1 MTEVYMEITGAVATA
16 RKVGPLTAGMVGVPV
31 MFSFSPEW
39 QELNLLAVFRAGEEK
54 KDNEIKEG
62 SSVIPAQVLTQPGQM
77 LCIGVEGRSKDGALV
92 IPTVWA
98 EVGRI
103 LDGAQAANDPAL
115 APTPTQFER
124 FMAGLEQVDE
134 KLRESLR
141 QAKESGAFNG
151 TSVTHRWEGT
161 TLEVTSA
168 SGTSRAELKGEP
180 GHTPVKGVDYFTEED
195 KQAFQE
201 AVCVT
206 CDHSTGKCSHTLA
219 QIQEL
224 AARGKVV
231 TLKTSD
237 SPEYTY
243 YLQDSESGLFVSLDP
258 GGEALN
264 YYYASVNRE
273 GDVDQHK
280 NRVPIDAVRFYAT
293 QLLSEEF
300 KARAR
305 DNIGAAAAAEAVK
318 TVNGV
323 SPDANGNVQVET
335 SSQSDWNAAEGEP
348 GHVLNRTHWVE
359 SGMVEILPETVFEIP
374 ENDFGVV
381 EGSFSFTVGETYI
394 VNWDGTEYE
403 CVGLDASEK
412 TGGEIVGVFL
422 GNPAMFGEADNGMP
436 FCMFCVTGMGIMGC
450 LVSGEA
456 GTAAVSIY
464 HNSENIHKLPGK
476 FLPEG
481 VPYVEKGGMV
491 EILPMTEAVFVDD
504 VGFTIPTKIEG
515 VESGKSYIVNYN
527 GTEYNCVSQDFT
539 MMPGAV
545 VLGDAG
551 LMDGEPVT
559 GEPFLFLIL
568 PDEMFE
574 QVGAGGQIL
583 TIDGAETVSV
593 SISAVDETLHK
604 VDPRLLP
611 NDLVKDILI
620 VNVAT
625 LDGDYKPATASHTG
639 SDLKNACLFGK
650 KAALFAYD
658 GKTLPLITVSDTEV
672 TAEFGNIYFSNGSLL
687 RDYVVIDVDGNITTY
702 EMGAT
707 VTI

>member
-31 MFSFSPEW
+31 RFSFSPEW

-62 SSVIPAQVLTQPGQM
+62 RSVIPAQVLTQPGQM

-168 SGTSRAELKGEP
+168 SGTSRAELKGEA

-195 KQAFQE
+195 KQEFQE

-224 AARGKVV
+224 AASGKVV

-237 SPEYTY
+237 NPEYTY

-258 GGEALN
+258 GNEALN

-323 SPDANGNVQVET
+323 SPDAEGNVQIEGG
-335 SSQSDWNAAEGEP
+335 SGMGGADWNAAEGEP

-359 SGMVEILPETVFEIP
+359 DTGIILEETTMTPDEEGVITPTFSVEGNQAIVVNWNGTDYPCQTHWLSMDSENDVVAFGNSEPLANFGITDSNNAPFFGMVAASDSLSALLVMDGSNEVTVSIRGETV
-374 ENDFGVV
+374 
-381 EGSFSFTVGETYI
+381 
-394 VNWDGTEYE
+394 
-403 CVGLDASEK
+403 
-412 TGGEIVGVFL
+412 
-422 GNPAMFGEADNGMP
+422 
-436 FCMFCVTGMGIMGC
+436 
-450 LVSGEA
+450 
-456 GTAAVSIY
+456 
-464 HNSENIHKLPGK
+464 HKLDPK
-476 FLPEG
+476 FLPDSE
-481 VPYVEKGGMV
+481 PVEPAIFWVTGGFSGSV
-491 EILPMTEAVFVDD
+491 DHTLDEIGEAFMQ
-504 VGFTIPTKIEG
+504 
-515 VESGKSYIVNYN
+515 GK
-527 GTEYNCVSQDFT
+527 
-539 MMPGAV
+539 AV
-545 VLGDAG
+545 WLRNDECTVVAPCIYYEAG
-551 LMDGEPVT
+551 LYAI
-559 GEPFLFLIL
+559 F
-568 PDEMFE
+568 
-574 QVGAGGQIL
+574 
-583 TIDGAETVSV
+583 
-593 SISAVDETLHK
+593 
-604 VDPRLLP
+604 
-611 NDLVKDILI
+611 
-620 VNVAT
+620 
-625 LDGDYKPATASHTG
+625 YK
-639 SDLKNACLFGK
+639 
-650 KAALFAYD
+650 YD
-658 GKTLPLITVSDTEV
+658 GSSYAYYK
-672 TAEFGNIYFSNGSLL
+672 L
-687 RDYVVIDVDGNITTY
+687 RPDGTFYT
-702 EMGAT
+702 
-707 VTI
+707 